1 MTCSDTSL
9 SIDNSNLVLKALN
22 LMREKT
28 GTRAHFRVHLEKT
41 VPMQAGLGGGSG
53 NAATAMYAFNA
64 LNNFA
69 SSNEQLKLWSGDIG
83 SDITFFFSTGTA
95 YCTGRGEVVTPLP
108 ALPEAAQSVVH
119 IFKPIEGLSTA
130 LVFKALQLDS
140 VSRVSP
146 ESLLDCFKSSGAI
159 KAAAEGRLV
168 NDLEPPAYSV
178 EPKLSQ
184 LKARLEQ
191 TGAFAGVMMS
201 GSGTSIYAV
210 ARSGDRQDEIDR
222 HVKALLEDVPSMR
235 YYPCSFLNKED
246 KVDAWYR

>member
-22 LMREKT
+22 LMRAKT
-28 GTRAHFRVHLEKT
+28 GTQTHYRVHLEKT
-41 VPMQAGLGGGSG
+41 VPMQAGLGGGSA

-64 LNNFA
+64 LNNFR
-69 SSNEQLKLWSGDIG
+69 SSNEELKLWSGDIG

-108 ALPEAAQSVVH
+108 ALPEATQSVVH

-130 LVFKALQLDS
+130 LVFKALQLES
-140 VSRVSP
+140 VSPVDP
-146 ESLLDCFKSSGAI
+146 DSLLDCFESVGAI

-178 EPKLSQ
+178 EPTLAQ

-191 TGAFAGVMMS
+191 TEAFAGVMMS

-222 HVKALLEDVPSMR
+222 HVKAVLGDIPSMR
-235 YYPCSFLNKED
+235 YYPCTFLNKED
-246 KVDAWYR
+246 RVDAWYC